1 MAALATASR
10 ILLIS
15 LSVSSN
21 NCRLAS
27 CTASNVWIRFIVVFF
42 LWLFDV
48 QIVVMDDGFLAVF
61 AHDFTG
67 LV

>member
-1 MAALATASR
+1 MAASATASR

-21 NCRLAS
+21 NWRLAS
-27 CTASNVWIRFIVVFF
+27 CTASNVWIRFIVVF